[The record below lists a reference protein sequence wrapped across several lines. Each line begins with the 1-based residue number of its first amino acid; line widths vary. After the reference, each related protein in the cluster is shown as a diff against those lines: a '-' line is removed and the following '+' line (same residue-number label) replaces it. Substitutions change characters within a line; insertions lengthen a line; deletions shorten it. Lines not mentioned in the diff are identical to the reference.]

1 MASKL
6 SAGEKVCWYCV
17 LTGALMVGGPG
28 LFPDAFEWNGGQYA
42 MGLVGLLI
50 ALSAFVSVFLFRAR
64 RKGRETLTSPSAKLL
79 AHWTYKTGE
88 WAAFVGE
95 DFEREQKMKWSLFR
109 IVASLCLVIGGI
121 FWVLDPDKGGP
132 WVFGVML
139 SLVLVIMGV
148 IVIGTRVSRDSRR
161 GMVPEVRI
169 ADNGL
174 LLGKELHLWKGWM
187 ARLENCDLVEGQP
200 PCIEFVYSTPAKNG
214 RQTNSVRV
222 PAPQGRDQEVRE
234 LVDHFQS
241 MIETS

>member
-161 GMVPEVRI
+161 GMV
-169 ADNGL
+169 
-174 LLGKELHLWKGWM
+174 
-187 ARLENCDLVEGQP
+187 LENCDLVEGQP